1 MKPEVFA
8 VDFDGTLCE
17 NRWPDIGKP
26 IHDMIDWVK
35 QLRQKGHK
43 IILWTCRDK
52 MALVYA
58 LTWCADHGL
67 FFDAVNDNLEDH
79 KLRFG
84 GNSRKILADYYID
97 DGAVYPS
104 AMPFIFEKENLEL
117 IHESFLKPISYNPT
131 EFWQ

>member
-1 MKPEVFA
+1 MRSEVFA

-17 NRWPDIGKP
+17 NKWPAIGKP
-26 IHDMIDWVK
+26 INDMIDWVK

-43 IILWTCRDK
+43 IILWTCRDG

-58 LTWCADHGL
+58 LTWCADQGL

-79 KLRFG
+79 KRQFG

-97 DGAVYPS
+97 DRAVYPS

-117 IHESFLKPISYNPT
+117 THESFLKPTTYNPT